1 MQSSLASLIV
11 AVFKRNTVE
20 YYKRIPSLYA
30 TQFTEKRKSLIASD
44 SQRLIEIVF
53 VVQVQTGTK
62 FHSGK
67 IILENFTGELDAAI
81 IKYFE
86 INLFFNISFLSSVLS
101 YLLVRS
107 FDFLRWFVDGK

>member
-30 TQFTEKRKSLIASD
+30 TQFTVKKSD

-53 VVQVQTGTK
+53 VVQVQTCTK

-67 IILENFTGELDAAI
+67 IVLENFTGELDASI
-81 IKYFE
+81 IK
-86 INLFFNISFLSSVLS
+86 
-101 YLLVRS
+101 
-107 FDFLRWFVDGK
+107 